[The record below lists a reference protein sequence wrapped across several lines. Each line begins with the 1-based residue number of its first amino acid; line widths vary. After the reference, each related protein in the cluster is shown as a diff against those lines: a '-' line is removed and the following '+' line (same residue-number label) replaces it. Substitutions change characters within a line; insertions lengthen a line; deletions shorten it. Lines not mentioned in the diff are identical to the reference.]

1 MKLVIGLG
9 NPGSKYHQTR
19 HNVGFMVLDQYVNDL
34 NQTFKYDNKFNA
46 EVMITNI
53 ALEKVMFVKPTTYM
67 NLSGEAIIKIMKY
80 YDIDIEDII
89 VFVDDINLD
98 TGRLRLRGFG
108 GHGGH
113 NGLKNMIGLC
123 HTNEFKRVRIG
134 VGSNSNM
141 ALDHYVLSQFGK
153 QEMIDISI
161 AIEKSK
167 DIINQFIKG
176 VSFTDIMTTFNTQT

>member
-1 MKLVIGLG
+1 MKLIIGLG
-9 NPGSKYHQTR
+9 NPGSKYHQTK
-19 HNVGFMVLDQYVNDL
+19 HNVGFMVLDQYVDDL
-34 NQTFKYDNKFNA
+34 KQVFKYDNKFNA
-46 EVMITNI
+46 EILITNI
-53 ALEKVMFVKPTTYM
+53 GSEKVIFLKPSTYM
-67 NLSGEAIIKIMKY
+67 NLSGEAIIKVMKY
-80 YDIDIEDII
+80 YDIELEDMV

-98 TGRLRLRGFG
+98 TGRLRLRALG

-113 NGLKNMIGLC
+113 NGLKNIIGLC
-123 HTNEFKRVRIG
+123 HSNEFKRVRIG
-134 VGSNSNM
+134 VSNNTNM

>member
-19 HNVGFMVLDQYVNDL
+19 HNVGFMVLDHYAKEI
-34 NQTFKYDNKFNA
+34 NQTFKYQPKFNA
-46 EVMITNI
+46 EIFQAN
-53 ALEKVMFVKPTTYM
+53 LEGEKVLFAKPSTYM

-80 YDIDIEDII
+80 YDILLEDIL
-89 VFVDDINLD
+89 VFVDDIHID
-98 TGRLRLRGFG
+98 TGRLRLRALG

-113 NGLKNMIGLC
+113 NGLKNIIGLC
-123 HTNEFKRVRIG
+123 HSNEFKRVRIG
-134 VGSNSNM
+134 VSNNTNM

-153 QEMIDISI
+153 DEMIQISI

-176 VSFTDIMTTFNTQT
+176 VSFTDTMTTFNTQT

>member
-1 MKLVIGLG
+1 MKLIIGLG
-9 NPGSKYHQTR
+9 NPGIKYQQTR
-19 HNVGFMVLDQYVNDL
+19 HNVGFMVLDQYANDL
-34 NQTFKYDNKFNA
+34 KQTFKYDSKFNA
-46 EVMITNI
+46 EVFMGNI
-53 ALEKVMFVKPTTYM
+53 YQEKVMFLKPSTYM

-80 YDIDIEDII
+80 YDIEIEDII

-98 TGRLRLRGFG
+98 TGRLRLRAFG

-113 NGLKNMIGLC
+113 NGLKNIIGLC

-134 VGSNSNM
+134 VSNNSNM

-153 QEMIDISI
+153 QEMIDIAI

-176 VSFTDIMTTFNTQT
+176 VPFTDIMTAFNTQT